1 MKSKAKIAFAVLLV
15 IFIYTLFPAPLLQK
29 NFWSSKS
36 FVALTTVSGI
46 ILFACSIGNNVLL
59 VSILTKVRV
68 PFGSVNY
75 LIIMMC
81 IADILYP
88 VCYLPLMLAHTWVM
102 YTDVWL
108 EINIDLF
115 FDFWRFFTSAYYLA
129 AGISA
134 STFMLA
140 CAQRAYTI
148 VIKKQDY
155 VAFRYKFIA
164 VCMSLA
170 YGTALFVLNQEYTDY
185 SGWIHLLDSIF
196 IVFFPLTSNFI
207 SLAALIIYQNFVL
220 RERTSSRNLNYVA
233 LYGLYVIYFVC
244 FLPLSMA
251 ETLHLYMNHFDFEH
265 YIRLQYILPILFILK
280 SPMNLMVV
288 ASLDKRFMIKLE
300 EICNKMCCCK
310 SNSFEPNNNAE
321 NETFHMY
328 SELQE
333 FHLSQNRID
342 MYSDSSAA
350 TADIRQLTDNS
361 DLQMDETD
369 TRQLIIQDNV

>member
-1 MKSKAKIAFAVLLV
+1 MKAKAKIGFAVLLV

-36 FVALTTVSGI
+36 FVALSTVSGV
-46 ILFACSIGNNVLL
+46 ILFVCSIGNNILL
-59 VSILTKVRV
+59 VSILTKVRI

-81 IADILYP
+81 IADIVYP
-88 VCYLPLMLAHTWVM
+88 VCYLPLMLGHTWIM

-108 EINIDLF
+108 EIDIELF
-115 FDFWRFFTSAYYLA
+115 FDYWRFFSSAYYLA
-129 AGISA
+129 AGVSA
-134 STFMLA
+134 STFTLA
-140 CAQRAYTI
+140 CAQRTYTI

-155 VAFRYKFIA
+155 IAFRYKFIA
-164 VCMSLA
+164 VCLSLA
-170 YGTALFVLNQEYTDY
+170 YGTILFVLNQEYTDF
-185 SGWIHLLDSIF
+185 SEWVHLLDSIM
-196 IVFFPLTSNFI
+196 IVFFPLTMSFI
-207 SLAALIIYQNFVL
+207 LLATLIIYQNYVL
-220 RERTSSRNLNYVA
+220 RERVSSRNLNYVA
-233 LYGLYVIYFVC
+233 IYGLYIIYFVC

-251 ETLHLYMNHFDFEH
+251 ETLHLYMNRVEFEH
-265 YIRLQYILPILFILK
+265 YVRLQYILPILFILK
-280 SPMNLMVV
+280 SPFNLMIVT
-288 ASLDKRFMIKLE
+288 SLDKRFMTKLE
-300 EICNKMCCCK
+300 EIFSKVCCCQ
-310 SNSFEPNNNAE
+310 NYPREPNINAE

-350 TADIRQLTDNS
+350 MADIRQLTDNS

-369 TRQLIIQDNV
+369 LRQLIIQESV